1 MKYSFNLQ
9 IFCNVTPA
17 ASINPNLY
25 NLLNTMASFKKTLL
39 AFLFAFSSVTAF
51 SQIQTPRQLFPG
63 LFEAVQL
70 SDLFPDNKTFVDA
83 TPLIE
88 PTIILKYYNSQKDK
102 PGFDLKKFIL
112 ANFNVPLANGN
123 VFKSEVSAGIRKH
136 IDTLWQVLYRKHDT
150 VSKYSSL
157 IPLPNDFI
165 VPGGRFRETYYWDS
179 YFTMLGLQ
187 ESHKTIIIKNIIN
200 NFAYMIDKFG
210 FIPNGNRTYYLTR
223 SQPPFFSM
231 MLDLLAKDEGE
242 KTLVTYQPELLKEYE
257 FWMKGAETL
266 KPGQAYRNSVR
277 MDEGEILNR
286 YWDESDKPREESYKK
301 DIDAAKETT
310 QKPGDFY
317 RNIRAAAESGWDF
330 STRWMDTTGK
340 LSTIKT
346 TEIIPVDLNC
356 LLYHLEITIAQSY
369 QLQGNV
375 SKQQVYLAKAAS
387 RKKAIQKYCWSEK
400 ESWFMD
406 YNFKLK
412 HTTPFRTLAG
422 VYPLEFSLADAKQAI
437 KVAAGLKADFFKPGG
452 LVTTGNRSGQQWDS
466 PNAWA
471 PLQYMAID
479 GLNKYNQTGLAQ
491 SIAQSWIGTNMRVF
505 ESTGKLMEKYN
516 VIDTDVKAG
525 GGEYPLQDGFGWTN
539 GVLLNL
545 INKYHIDNQ

>member
-1 MKYSFNLQ
+1 MINLKK
-9 IFCNVTPA
+9 IFLA
-17 ASINPNLY
+17 
-25 NLLNTMASFKKTLL
+25 LLFAVASFEG
-39 AFLFAFSSVTAF
+39 F
-51 SQIQTPRQLFPG
+51 SQILTPRQLFPG

-70 SDLFPDNKTFVDA
+70 SDIFPDNKTFVDA
-83 TPLIE
+83 IALKDPALIV
-88 PTIILKYYNSQKDK
+88 KQYNEQKDK
-102 PGFDLKKFIL
+102 PGFDLKKFIFD
-112 ANFNVPLANGN
+112 NFNIPPANGS
-123 VFKSEVSAGIRKH
+123 VFKSDVSLGIRRH
-136 IDTLWQVLYRKHDT
+136 IDTLWKVLYRRHDT

-179 YFTMLGLQ
+179 YFTMLGLK
-187 ESHKTIIIKNIIN
+187 ESHQTAIIKNIID

-231 MLDLLAKDEGE
+231 MIDLLAKDEGE
-242 KTLVTYQPELLKEYE
+242 KTLVKYQPELLKEYA
-257 FWMKGAETL
+257 FWMAGSEKL
-266 KPGQAYRNSVR
+266 HPGQAYRNSVR
-277 MDEGEILNR
+277 MDDGEILNR
-286 YWDESDKPREESYKK
+286 YWDESDKPREESFKK
-301 DIDAAKETT
+301 DVIAAKETD

-340 LSTIKT
+340 LSTIQT
-346 TEIIPVDLNC
+346 TFIIPVDLNC
-356 LLYHLEITIAQSY
+356 LLYHLETTIAQSY
-369 QLQGNV
+369 YLQGNI
-375 SKQQVYLAKAAS
+375 SKQQFYLEKALA
-387 RKKAIQKYCWSEK
+387 RNKAIRKYSWSEK

-412 HTTPFRTLAG
+412 HTTSFHTLAG
-422 VYPLEFSLADAKQAI
+422 VYPLEFSLAGAKQAG
-437 KVAAGLKADFFKPGG
+437 KVAAELKAKFLKPGG
-452 LVTTGNRSGQQWDS
+452 LVTTFQRSGQQWDS

-479 GLNKYNQTGLAQ
+479 GLNKYNLNELAHT
-491 SIAQSWIGTNMRVF
+491 IADSWIGTNMRVF

-545 INKYHIDNQ
+545 INKYHMDNL